1 MLKIQKFNV
10 QIELT
15 EPMLGTVP
23 KDPNIY
29 TQYIASKAPS
39 EFLACEEIDLEKTR
53 EDLEKTGYTG
63 FHKDEKGLFL
73 YDYQVMG
80 FIKEAGNT
88 LKDQL
93 KIKNLR
99 SKLNMFVY
107 VAPRRIHFAK
117 EPSEP
122 LERPLRAMTMQ
133 GPRVTLAKSDTVPAG
148 TKLSFQIEL
157 FEHKEIDAKVLRT
170 LLEFGRFNGLGQFRT
185 GGYGRFKVLR
195 FEPAA

>member
-1 MLKIQKFNV
+1 MANKTQEI
-10 QIELT
+10 
-15 EPMLGTVP
+15 TV
-23 KDPNIY
+23 
-29 TQYIASKAPS
+29 A
-39 EFLACEEIDLEKTR
+39 EFLEMQKKPGSPKATASETDIMRSIRDFLRLHGWMVVRIHQSLGSEREMCIRDREKTR

-122 LERPLRAMTMQ
+122 
-133 GPRVTLAKSDTVPAG
+133 
-148 TKLSFQIEL
+148 
-157 FEHKEIDAKVLRT
+157 
-170 LLEFGRFNGLGQFRT
+170 
-185 GGYGRFKVLR
+185 
-195 FEPAA
+195 